1 MNRLE
6 LFNEYMILTGCYFMF
21 IYSDGLMMIPN
32 PDPSIQEKMADKETM
47 WQVAWSQIAFIG
59 ILVAANLIV
68 MLHKQYHTLKRKC
81 MLNKLKKR

>member
-32 PDPSIQEKMADKETM
+32 PDPSVQEKMADKETM
-47 WQVAWSQIAFIG
+47 WQVAWS
-59 ILVAANLIV
+59 
-68 MLHKQYHTLKRKC
+68 
-81 MLNKLKKR
+81 